1 MKTRRPYR
9 RSKVVQQCWLRTREI
24 TEQYQHRSYRLGDLG
39 GASQRD
45 AYAQVH
51 GGSNDRRDRFRL
63 LLLSGWMLKELTGL
77 VDFVDELPIL
87 KIQELLEP
95 LRKVPSL
102 AFRFTVR
109 QSITQAVY
117 VGM

>member
-1 MKTRRPYR
+1 
-9 RSKVVQQCWLRTREI
+9 
-24 TEQYQHRSYRLGDLG
+24 
-39 GASQRD
+39 
-45 AYAQVH
+45 
-51 GGSNDRRDRFRL
+51 
-63 LLLSGWMLKELTGL
+63 MLKELTGL